1 MMIYWFLFIFIWIV
15 GLFLFFA
22 NHTLRLFSY
31 AIFIFIFIFIF
42 YLLLNYN
49 KSILWY
55 QIIFLFFNLVA
66 LQISYIIGID
76 GVSLLFIILCVF
88 LLMYCLLSYWF
99 VKYKVNLY
107 IFTLLFS
114 LWLLLNIFTS
124 LDFFFFYVY
133 FEGVVIPMFFLIV
146 FEVSEHERFMHHIS
160 SLFIPY

>member
-88 LLMYCLLSYWF
+88 LLMYCLLSY
-99 VKYKVNLY
+99 
-107 IFTLLFS
+107 
-114 LWLLLNIFTS
+114 
-124 LDFFFFYVY
+124 
-133 FEGVVIPMFFLIV
+133 
-146 FEVSEHERFMHHIS
+146 
-160 SLFIPY
+160 